1 MLVIMKRP
9 GEIATIGELTDV
21 RSMQEFVCG
30 HFETVPLSSADGSS
44 YLIVC
49 NDNFL
54 NDGSKFNMSLGGVQ
68 FFGNFFICK
77 TGIVNGE
84 PDFVGLDPVDIL
96 NIADNLCWSRLDVVA
111 LEVAASELNSAL
123 INVGS

>member
-1 MLVIMKRP
+1 MQVILKRP
-9 GEIATIGELTDV
+9 GEIATVGELTDV

-30 HFETVPLSSADGSS
+30 HFETVPLSASDVSS

-68 FFGNFFICK
+68 FFGNIFICK
-77 TGIVNGE
+77 TGIVYGE
-84 PDFVGLDPVDIL
+84 PDFVGLDAADIL
-96 NIADNLCWSRLDVVA
+96 NIADNLCWSDDDMCSLIVQGQY
-111 LEVAASELNSAL
+111 LNELPFK
-123 INVGS
+123 